1 MSPYI
6 DSNEPFENPY
16 VRNLGEVRIPLRN
29 SDKDFSIDPNTDFH
43 KKSSNT
49 DFNKDSKKN
58 SNTNSKKD
66 SSNTDSNKD
75 SNTDSNK
82 DCNKDSN
89 KGLPKALGERFSKW
103 FIILVLFKL
112 FV

>member
-1 MSPYI
+1 MESLLEAALGESLLESLLEYVLEESFCKERLSRMSPYT
-6 DSNEPFENPY
+6 DSNAPFENPY

-29 SDKDFSIDPNTDFH
+29 TDKDSSIDPNTDFH

-49 DFNKDSKKN
+49 DFNKDSKQN

-75 SNTDSNK
+75 SNTDSN
-82 DCNKDSN
+82 
-89 KGLPKALGERFSKW
+89 
-103 FIILVLFKL
+103 
-112 FV
+112 